1 MMAMNRPVV
10 RYAKG
15 LQLERAQ
22 TQRVQFHPAPKKAR
36 RNFLY
41 YVKSFYDRRSTGAA
55 IVQRFTDAPL
65 ELKWGPADSNSS
77 KQHFR
82 DENYYRVSFTSK

>member
-1 MMAMNRPVV
+1 MIAMNRLVV

-15 LQLERAQ
+15 LQLECAQ

-41 YVKSFYDRRSTGAA
+41 YVKSFYDRRSTGA
-55 IVQRFTDAPL
+55 IVQRFSNALL
-65 ELKWGPADSNSS
+65 ELKWGP
-77 KQHFR
+77 R
-82 DENYYRVSFTSK
+82 